1 MTRKTSNPTPVP
13 ELVSKLLD
21 DARRTRKDGPSS
33 SLHGA
38 RAQLSATLNQA
49 GTLLARIESAA
60 PARKPS
66 LLQAVLGLSSAPAV
80 RKRGWF
86 VRRAEADGALSARK
100 IEALLKDASRG
111 AARLSLSDAVE
122 RSAQSAQDESTVEC
136 VLPQGASDP
145 VCAPRR

>member
-1 MTRKTSNPTPVP
+1 MTRKTMNPTAVP

-21 DARRTRKDGPSS
+21 DARRARGDGPSS

-49 GTLLARIESAA
+49 GTLLAQIESAA

-86 VRRAEADGALSARK
+86 VRRADADGALSAKR
-100 IEALLKDASRG
+100 IEALLRDTTKG
-111 AARLSLSDAVE
+111 GVRLSLSDAVA
-122 RSAQSAQDESTVEC
+122 SASDGDAGVEC
-136 VLPQGASDP
+136 VLPDGASDP
-145 VCAPRR
+145 VCTPRG